1 MILSLHISNIALI
14 EDLTLNFSKGLH
26 VMTGETGAGKS
37 IVVDAVNLVL
47 GGRGDRDLI
56 RTGKGKASVEAV
68 FDVSGDVEVMD
79 YLTGQEITVED
90 GQVTLYREITS
101 SGRNVC
107 RVCGVLTPLAVLR
120 ETASL
125 LMDVHGQ
132 HEGRFLMDPRYHL
145 GFLDESGDEQHARLM
160 EETQK
165 ACQEFLDIHRQ
176 YARLAREN
184 ERKQFRM
191 ETLKKSL
198 DEIRKARLKPGEDAE
213 LEREQQKL
221 RHNGK
226 IIHAVRTAHGCL
238 SAGEEASALTQLKGA
253 MDALGGIAELDPKYA
268 SLSERI
274 SSAYYE
280 LEEAGYEIAS
290 MLETNEFDPRRAQQ
304 VDQKL
309 DLIRHLKKTYGETIE
324 AILEKAGQMQE
335 EYDALASL
343 DEQLEAVTQ
352 QHRKLLAAYRQKA
365 RELSASRH
373 ALAEAFEKNM
383 RGQLADLGMEKTVF
397 SVSFAPPPARQQ
409 LPQPLGEDAVEFM
422 LSANP
427 GEPLKGLSKIASGG
441 ELSRIMLALKSLE
454 AERGG
459 VGCMVFDEIDTG
471 ISGRMAQVVAEK
483 MSLIARSRQVICV
496 THLPQI
502 AAMADHE
509 FLVEKHEENGRTNTS
524 VHLLTDEE
532 RIHEVGRM
540 ISGTDGTD
548 TSAQAH
554 AAHMLSS
561 AANFRAV
568 RDGIAPQSA
577 N

>member
-1 MILSLHISNIALI
+1 MILSLHIRNIALI
-14 EDLTLNFSKGLH
+14 EDLTLHFSQGLH
-26 VMTGETGAGKS
+26 VMSGETGAGKS

-47 GGRGDRDLI
+47 GGRADRDLI
-56 RTGKGKASVEAV
+56 RTGTAKASVEAL
-68 FDVSGDVEVMD
+68 FDVSGDVDVTD
-79 YLTGQEITVED
+79 YLASQEISCED

-101 SGRNVC
+101 GGKNVC
-107 RVCGVLTPLAVLR
+107 RVCGVLTTLSVLR
-120 ETASL
+120 ETAAL

-145 GFLDESGDEQHARLM
+145 SFLDESGDDHHQQLM
-160 EETQK
+160 HETEK
-165 ACQEFLDIHRQ
+165 ACQAFLEVHRQ

-198 DEIRKARLKPGEDAE
+198 DEIRKARLKPGEDAD
-213 LEREQQKL
+213 LEKEQLKL

-226 IIHAVRTAHGCL
+226 IVHAVRTAHACL
-238 SAGEEASALTQLKGA
+238 SAGEEASVLTQLKTA
-253 MDALGGIAELDPKYA
+253 MNALGGIAELDPKYA
-268 SLSERI
+268 SLSERT

-280 LEEAGYEIAS
+280 LEEAAYEIAS

-304 VDQKL
+304 VDQKI
-309 DLIRHLKKTYGETIE
+309 DLIRHLKKSYGETIE
-324 AILEKAGQMQE
+324 AILEKAASMQE

-343 DEQLEAVTQ
+343 DEQLEEVTQ
-352 QHRKLLAAYRQKA
+352 LHKKLLAAYRQKA
-365 RELSASRH
+365 KELSASRN
-373 ALAEAFEKNM
+373 ALAQTFEQQM
-383 RGQLADLGMEKTVF
+383 MTQLADLGMEKTVF
-397 SVSFAPPPARQQ
+397 KVLFAPPPARQQ
-409 LPQPLGEDAVEFM
+409 LPQPLGEDTVEFM
-422 LSANP
+422 ISANP
-427 GEPLKGLSKIASGG
+427 GEPLKSLSRIASGG

-471 ISGRMAQVVAEK
+471 ISGHMAQIVAEK

-509 FLVEKHEENGRTNTS
+509 FLVEKHEEDGRTNTN
-524 VHLLTDEE
+524 VHLLTEAE
-532 RIHEVGRM
+532 RVSEVGRM

-548 TSAQAH
+548 SSAQAH
-554 AAHMLSS
+554 AAHMLAS
-561 AANFRAV
+561 ASAFRAV
-568 RDGIAPQSA
+568 RDGTAP
-577 N
+577 

>member
-1 MILSLHISNIALI
+1 MHIRNIALI
-14 EDLTLNFSKGLH
+14 EELTLNFSKGLH
-26 VMTGETGAGKS
+26 VMSGETGAGKS

-47 GGRGDRDLI
+47 GGRADRDLI
-56 RTGKGKASVEAV
+56 RTGTTKASVEAV

-79 YLTGQEITVED
+79 YLSTQEITCDD
-90 GQVTLYREITS
+90 GQVTLYREMTS

-107 RVCGVLTPLAVLR
+107 RVCGVLTQLSVLR
-120 ETASL
+120 ETAAL

-145 GFLDESGDEQHARLM
+145 GFLDESGNEQHFLLM
-160 EETQK
+160 EQTEK
-165 ACQEFLDIHRQ
+165 ACRDFLEVHRQ

-198 DEIRKARLKPGEDAE
+198 DEIRKARLKPGEDTE
-213 LEREQQKL
+213 LEREQLKL

-226 IIHAVRTAHGCL
+226 ITHAVRAAHGYL

-253 MDALGGIAELDPKYA
+253 KDALSGIAELDAKYA
-268 SLSERI
+268 SLAERI
-274 SSAYYE
+274 SNAYYE

-309 DLIRHLKKTYGETIE
+309 ELIRHLKKNYGETIE
-324 AILEKAGQMQE
+324 AILARGQQMQE

-343 DEQLEAVTQ
+343 DEQLEEVTQ
-352 QHRKLLAAYRQKA
+352 QHKKLLSAYRQKA
-365 RELSASRH
+365 KELSLSRQ
-373 ALAEAFEKNM
+373 ALAESFEQKM
-383 RGQLADLGMEKTVF
+383 MVQLADLGMEKTVF
-397 SVSFAPPPARQQ
+397 KVAFAPPPARQQ

-422 LSANP
+422 ISANP
-427 GEPLKGLSKIASGG
+427 GEPLKELSKIASGG

-471 ISGRMAQVVAEK
+471 ISGHMAQVVAEK

-509 FLVEKHEENGRTNTS
+509 FLVEKHEEDGRTNTS
-524 VHLLTDEE
+524 VHLLTEEE
-532 RIHEVGRM
+532 RIREVGRM
-540 ISGTDGTD
+540 ISGTEGTD
-548 TSAQAH
+548 SSAQAH

-561 AANFRAV
+561 AATFRAV
-568 RDGIAPQSA
+568 RDGIAP
-577 N
+577 

>member
-1 MILSLHISNIALI
+1 M
-14 EDLTLNFSKGLH
+14 
-26 VMTGETGAGKS
+26 
-37 IVVDAVNLVL
+37 
-47 GGRGDRDLI
+47 
-56 RTGKGKASVEAV
+56 EAV

-79 YLTGQEITVED
+79 YLASQEITVED

-107 RVCGVLTPLAVLR
+107 RVCGVLTPLGVLR
-120 ETASL
+120 ETATL

-145 GFLDESGDEQHARLM
+145 GFLDESGDERHAQLM

-165 ACQEFLDIHRQ
+165 ACQAFLDVHRQ

-253 MDALGGIAELDPKYA
+253 MDALSGIAELDPKYA

-309 DLIRHLKKTYGETIE
+309 ELIRHLKKTYGETIE

-335 EYDALASL
+335 EYDSLASL

-352 QHRKLLAAYRQKA
+352 QHRKLLLR
-365 RELSASRH
+365 
-373 ALAEAFEKNM
+373 
-383 RGQLADLGMEKTVF
+383 
-397 SVSFAPPPARQQ
+397 P
-409 LPQPLGEDAVEFM
+409 
-422 LSANP
+422 
-427 GEPLKGLSKIASGG
+427 
-441 ELSRIMLALKSLE
+441 SL
-454 AERGG
+454 
-459 VGCMVFDEIDTG
+459 
-471 ISGRMAQVVAEK
+471 
-483 MSLIARSRQVICV
+483 
-496 THLPQI
+496 
-502 AAMADHE
+502 
-509 FLVEKHEENGRTNTS
+509 
-524 VHLLTDEE
+524 
-532 RIHEVGRM
+532 
-540 ISGTDGTD
+540 
-548 TSAQAH
+548 
-554 AAHMLSS
+554 
-561 AANFRAV
+561 
-568 RDGIAPQSA
+568 
-577 N
+577 